1 MERFLESTL
10 LFTYHVSLFIRSSD
24 MTDVIA
30 ILTLLSNLQDRPL
43 SVLAVIAISSLVLA
57 GLAIYALI
65 VALKHHSRS
74 K

>member
-1 MERFLESTL
+1 
-10 LFTYHVSLFIRSSD
+10 